1 MQIKRF
7 SVKGYKN
14 FVSEIVLDELGVIC
28 VIHGENNIGKSNLL
42 EAMQLFFQLL
52 CFNQTGLAQ
61 LKAPE
66 LAQLGFNANE
76 IFSLDS
82 ESPITI
88 TAVLKISPSEIPPS
102 QTSEFPLLLKSSE
115 IHIHLELQKAND
127 GFECQISPTFF
138 DGDNL
143 IKQDENKTNLSRFF
157 RQSPLVLI
165 GVDRRISESEIETVR
180 NIVPQTLLLKLYDMR
195 DSLDT
200 SIYKWE
206 LFVRTLQRFN
216 DVLGEGEFV
225 ALFNRHT
232 NRANLAFQPKNGKS
246 GRIPIEILG
255 SGIQQVVALVA
266 RLLVSNAT
274 FIAIEEPELN
284 LRYTLQLRLREIF
297 QEIVADPFG
306 PQQIFFSSHSPA
318 FEFGQHFYA
327 MRMGH
332 EGPIVEPRPIR
343 EASHFTQPD
352 INAPLSSESAPMGYV
367 SSDGLVRLPEY
378 VRQALD
384 IEQGG
389 GVVFIKRQDSG
400 HIELL
405 KDDQFLDLFES
416 IKNETK

>member
-1 MQIKRF
+1 MQVKRF

-14 FVSEIVLDELGVIC
+14 FGSEIVLEDMRAIC

-52 CFNQTGLAQ
+52 CFNHSWFAKLSSE
-61 LKAPE
+61 E
-66 LAQLGFNANE
+66 LAQLGFKASE
-76 IFSLDS
+76 IFSLKS
-82 ESPITI
+82 ECPITM
-88 TAVLKISPSEIPPS
+88 TAVLKIDPNHIPQP
-102 QTSEFPLLLKSSE
+102 QKFPLLLNSSE
-115 IHIHLELQKAND
+115 IHINIELQKAHNE
-127 GFECQISPTFF
+127 FECNISPSFF
-138 DGDNL
+138 NGNNL
-143 IKQDENKTNLSRFF
+143 IKPEENDTNLLKNIF
-157 RQSPLVLI
+157 RQSPMVLI

-216 DVLGEGEFV
+216 DVLSEGEFV

-232 NRANLAFQPKNGKS
+232 NCANLAFQPKKSKS
-246 GRIPIEILG
+246 GRIPIELLG

-306 PQQIFFSSHSPA
+306 PQQIFISSHSPA
-318 FEFGQHFYA
+318 FEFGKHFYA
-327 MRMGH
+327 MRMDC
-332 EGPIVEPRPIR
+332 EGPPLVKLRPIR
-343 EASHFTQPD
+343 EANHFTQHD
-352 INAPLSSESAPMGYV
+352 ALAHQISESAPMGYV
-367 SSDGLVRLPEY
+367 SSDGLVKLPEY
-378 VRQALD
+378 VRKALS

-389 GVVFIKRQDSG
+389 GVVFIKRKDTG

-405 KDDQFLDLFES
+405 KDEQFLDLFDS
-416 IKNETK
+416 IEHETK